1 MKSITLFFGIFMLAA
16 CSFGQKRV
24 TQEEFKKL
32 MKDKNAQILDVRTA
46 NEVAQGK
53 IQGSMNIDYFKS
65 DFMAIANNKLDKNKP
80 VLVYCAAGGRS
91 ASAAK
96 DLKKAGFKKVFDLE
110 GGYDNWKE

>member
-1 MKSITLFFGIFMLAA
+1 MKAITLFFVLFLIAS
-16 CSFGQKRV
+16 CSYGQKRV
-24 TQEEFKKL
+24 SQEEFKKI

-53 IQGSMNIDYFKS
+53 IQGSLNIDYFKT
-65 DFMAIANNKLDKNKP
+65 DFLETTKNKLDKNKP

-96 DLKKAGFKKVFDLE
+96 DLKKAGFKTVYDLE

>member
-1 MKSITLFFGIFMLAA
+1 MKAITLFFGIFILAA
-16 CSFGQKRV
+16 CSYGQKRV
-24 TQEEFKKL
+24 SQEDFKKL

-53 IQGSMNIDYFKS
+53 IQGSMNIDYFKAG
-65 DFMAIANNKLDKNKP
+65 FIETATTKLDKNKP

-110 GGYDNWKE
+110 GGFDNWEE